1 MLISK
6 VIKLIFKLGLDV
18 RGFVRDEAKIPEN
31 LRAKVESFVG
41 DVTNP
46 EEVAKA
52 IAGREGVVVVLGTR
66 NDLSEFQI
74 KNNLKILSKNI
85 FF

>member
-1 MLISK
+1 MR
-6 VIKLIFKLGLDV
+6 V
-18 RGFVRDEAKIPEN
+18 FVRDEAKIPES
-31 LRAKVESFVG
+31 LREKVEPIVG

-46 EEVAKA
+46 EDVSKA

-74 KNNLKILSKNI
+74 KNYILNILSLAVTIYNVEKILYVY
-85 FF
+85 